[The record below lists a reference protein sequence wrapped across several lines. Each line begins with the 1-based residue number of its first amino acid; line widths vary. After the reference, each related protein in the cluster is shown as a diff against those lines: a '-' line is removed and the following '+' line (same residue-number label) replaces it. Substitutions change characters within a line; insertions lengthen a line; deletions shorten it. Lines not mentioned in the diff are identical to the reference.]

1 MAPQPDRSIRI
12 EVKVTASQPELL
24 EGLDNWLRLGL
35 ISDAQVKRIS
45 QVYLTCLLPESVVT
59 APKPEDLVPPAPG
72 LSTLHGFETP
82 IRETL
87 RPSPLSRMWQ
97 SLIDE
102 LSVRWLL
109 FLGVFLVV
117 VSSAVL
123 AATQWQRFPAVGQYS
138 VLWAYTLIFWFGSYW
153 AGQQSSLQL
162 TAQTLRLITLLLVPV
177 NFWAMDSFGLW
188 HHPWEWLVVAI
199 ATFTLTAN
207 AVLHPDMRS
216 HPSRFTSD
224 SLLLLLLSYLHWG
237 WRLSGFPLI
246 AVYIGMVGT
255 AILLPRRLGR
265 EDRGRLSSPDALSRT
280 TTPQQDDRADSRIGS
295 AIVLYALTVL
305 LGRAIFI
312 AQVPIAQLGLALGIC
327 GWLFARLAVPPET
340 SQPPSLKS
348 RVWEWV
354 GGSLILFG
362 WLVSFT
368 ETVPWQATG
377 VSGLGLLFFWSRLQR
392 YSRRRD
398 LLAMF
403 AIGLQAHWLIW
414 QLVPVP
420 WQQAIVTFATQLT
433 NSENAPETLLSLAL
447 FPYLVGMV
455 SLTNWLYCETRLKLA
470 RFAERLAF
478 CLGLGLTLVSLTN
491 PTLRSL
497 NLLLSTLTLA
507 TVTYRWTPTRTG
519 LVYLTHIAGW
529 LTLTS
534 TIDGL
539 FPNLSPTLWAS
550 VLLVGMVMEWLYSI
564 LPNYQLPIPNSQL
577 PIPNSQFPIPN
588 SQFPIPNSP
597 IWQSSAWHLGFV
609 LSGLSYVILWHQ
621 AYPYGIIDTPAH
633 QQSMLLWLL
642 TPLAL
647 TGVASLTDEPR
658 RRQASGLSV
667 VALAMSQAL
676 TLFIPGVRLIGL
688 SFATGLMLVN
698 TRYWRSLT
706 AAVITVGFALSF
718 IGTALWEGIPG
729 LPRLSTADWFVVGA
743 IAILVLW
750 LLRGGLLQRHGTLP
764 ALYAKACDG
773 WAIALCSVELVMLTL
788 HAVIVY
794 ASDESLII
802 DSPSWKHSIAA
813 CLMIVANV
821 YRLWQQPENWGI
833 YNISWAVEL
842 GIAEVVILTGG
853 STLELA
859 TANIILGLAVLFA
872 SDGWIAQQ
880 RRPIPL
886 SSIEV
891 VPLLYAVLGLGLRIS
906 HFTSWTGLLTL
917 GAALT
922 GIGVGRRQNELKP
935 LTYLSVAGVSFA
947 WYELVVYQML
957 QAEGGSQADA
967 FTILAG
973 LACAIAVA
981 YRLLAWL
988 WQLRTDEP
996 FFSLSIA
1003 EIKATAHIHWA
1014 IASLLMVMAG
1024 RIVINSPDP
1033 SPRLTGIA
1041 ISLCLLL
1048 AAYALLQGRK
1058 NNDSNAAD
1066 TWVYIGMTEMVATYV
1081 YARMNWTQ
1089 LNVLDMGLAIIACGL
1104 AYAIYELPWES
1115 WGWNETPWK
1124 RSSLVLPV
1132 LAVVAT
1138 ATVISD
1144 LSLLLVAGFYAWIAI
1159 RGANIRWTYIS
1170 VALIDWVFINWF
1182 SDLKLQDLLW
1192 YITPFGISLLYIAQ
1206 FDPALQQPEERQM
1219 RHVFRIIGSGFI
1231 CGAALF
1237 LHLEHGIIPGCVG
1250 IIFIFA
1256 GLGMRVRAF
1265 LYVGTATFLISAFY
1279 QLVILIKEYPF
1290 FKWVVGIILG
1300 IIFIAMAANFETRRE
1315 QITSVLRNSRVQ
1327 LKDWE

>member
-1 MAPQPDRSIRI
+1 MAPQPDRSVRI
-12 EVKVTASQPELL
+12 EVTVKASQPELL
-24 EGLDNWLRLGL
+24 EGLDIWLRLGL
-35 ISDAQVKRIS
+35 ISDIQVRRLS
-45 QVYLTCLLPESVVT
+45 QVYLSCLLPESAVAV
-59 APKPEDLVPPAPG
+59 PKPEHSVTPVRDS
-72 LSTLHGFETP
+72 STPNDFDTP
-82 IRETL
+82 IRETP
-87 RPSPLSRMWQ
+87 RQSPLSRMWQ

-138 VLWAYTLIFWFGSYW
+138 VLWAYTLIFWFGSFW
-153 AGQQSSLQL
+153 AGQQPSLQL

-188 HHPWEWLVVAI
+188 HQPWEWLVVAI

-265 EDRGRLSSPDALSRT
+265 EDRDRSRISPPNAFSTT
-280 TTPQQDDRADSRIGS
+280 TTPQQDAQPDSRIGS
-295 AIVLYALTVL
+295 AIVLSALTVL

-340 SQPPSLKS
+340 TSQPPSFKS
-348 RVWEWV
+348 KVWEWV
-354 GGSLILFG
+354 GGCLILFG

-368 ETVPWQATG
+368 ETVPWQATA

-392 YSRRRD
+392 YSQRRD

-403 AIGLQAHWLIW
+403 TIGLQAHWLIW

-447 FPYLVGMV
+447 FPYLVGIV
-455 SLTNWLYCETRLKLA
+455 SLTNWLYCETKSKLA

-478 CLGLGLTLVSLTN
+478 CLGLALTLVSLTN
-491 PTLRSL
+491 PILRSL
-497 NLLLSTLTLA
+497 NLLLSTLTLG

-519 LVYLTHIAGW
+519 LVYLTHITGW

-534 TIDGL
+534 SIDWL
-539 FPNLSPTLWAS
+539 FPNLSTTIWAS
-550 VLLVGMVMEWLYSI
+550 ILLVGMIGEWLYSI
-564 LPNYQLPIPNSQL
+564 VPDSP
-577 PIPNSQFPIPN
+577 FPIPH
-588 SQFPIPNSP
+588 SP
-597 IWQSSAWHLGFV
+597 SLQRSAWHLGFV

-621 AYPYGIIDTPAH
+621 AYPDGIIDTPVH

-642 TPLAL
+642 TPLTL
-647 TGVASLTDEPR
+647 TGVASLSDEPR

-667 VALAMSQAL
+667 VALGMSQAL
-676 TLFIPGVRLIGL
+676 TLFIPGVRLISL

-718 IGTALWEGIPG
+718 IGTALWDGIPG
-729 LPRLSTADWFVVGA
+729 LPRLSAADWFVVAA

-750 LLRGGLLQRHGTLP
+750 LLRGGLLQRNGTLP
-764 ALYAKACDG
+764 ALYAQACDR
-773 WAIALCSVELVMLTL
+773 WAITLCSVELVMLTL
-788 HAVIVY
+788 HALIVY
-794 ASDESLII
+794 APDESLII
-802 DSPSWKHSIAA
+802 SSPSWKWLIAA
-813 CLMIVANV
+813 CLMIAANF
-821 YRLWQQPENWGI
+821 YRLWQQPTNWRI

-842 GIAEVVILTGG
+842 AVAEAVILSGG

-891 VPLLYAVLGLGLRIS
+891 VPLLYAVLGLGLRLS

-917 GAALT
+917 GAGLT

-935 LTYLSVAGVSFA
+935 LTYLSVAGISFA
-947 WYELVVYQML
+947 WYELVIYQML
-957 QAEGGSQADA
+957 QAEGGSLADA

-973 LACAIAVA
+973 LASAIAVA
-981 YRLLAWL
+981 YRLLGWF

-1014 IASLLMVMAG
+1014 IGSLLMIMAG
-1024 RIVINSPDP
+1024 RIVINSPEP
-1033 SPRLTGIA
+1033 SPHLTGIA
-1041 ISLCLLL
+1041 IPLCLLL

-1058 NNDSNAAD
+1058 NNDSNASD

-1089 LNVLDMGLAIIACGL
+1089 LNLLDTWLAIIACGL

-1115 WGWNETPWK
+1115 WGWNEMPWQ

-1132 LAVVAT
+1132 FAVLAT
-1138 ATVISD
+1138 TTVISD
-1144 LSLLLVAGFYAWIAI
+1144 PSLLLVAGFYAWIAI

-1170 VALIDWVFINWF
+1170 VILIDWVVMNWF
-1182 SDLKLQDLLW
+1182 SDLKLKDLLW
-1192 YITPFGISLLYIAQ
+1192 YITPFGISLLYVAQ

-1219 RHVFRIIGSGFI
+1219 RHFFRIIGSGFI

-1237 LHLEHGIIPGCVG
+1237 LHLEHGIIPAFVG

-1256 GLGMRVRAF
+1256 GLAMRVRAF
-1265 LYVGTATFLISAFY
+1265 LYVGTASFLISAFY

-1290 FKWVVGIILG
+1290 VKWVVGIIIG

-1315 QITSVLRNSRVQ
+1315 QINSAFRNSRVQ